1 MKPSFALSLSFDGIR
16 LLHRAAGGWRLVGD
30 VALDAA
36 DMAGEL
42 AMLRKTAT
50 ALEPGGLRTKLLL
63 PNEQIKYLTID
74 TPQMSDDE
82 RYGAARLALDG
93 ATPYAVSDLAFDISA
108 EGDQTHVAAV
118 AHETLAEAEAFAVEH
133 RFHPVSFAAVPGDLP
148 YLGEPFFGQTE
159 SAVELLEGETVEPD
173 GIAVVVVGSVKLPD
187 DPAPEK
193 DAAATTSE
201 VRDTAP
207 QPGKVEET
215 PPRPEAGTE
224 GEADVPVTGAADQT
238 DAATAPSAK
247 DAQQN
252 QAKPEKKP
260 SLGGAQRNAPP
271 AAPAVPA
278 PPTEPATG
286 FSSRRSPV
294 AAPAAPPKSA
304 PSVIAP
310 HVPLPDDGE
319 PAAADG
325 PTTEP
330 VAPPPPVKPDTKAPA
345 SKGGFLSR
353 RKSKA
358 PKSRPSPPVVA
369 PEEAVNDEAE
379 RMTVFGARRG
389 DVGGKPRFLGLILTV
404 ALLLFLAGVAAW
416 ASVFLDD
423 GLKLSRLFGLRSEPE
438 RAFSDP
444 IPEVAPVQQEAPVQT
459 AALDSSLTEE
469 DSAVLEALRAPVQP
483 APEELSEAEL
493 EAKYAATGIWTRAP
507 EVPPEPAGLVT
518 LDDLYLTSIDPV
530 STSTD
535 AVALPDAAALKTDLV
550 LAALASPAAPGT
562 RFSLD
567 DRGLVIPTLQGAL
580 SPDGYTV
587 YLGRPEIMP
596 PPTPTRFQSEPQDTG
611 IRDALAAIRPQ
622 PRPGNLVE
630 SYERGQNAGLTRA
643 ELAALR
649 PALRPQSIQE
659 RAAALAQ
666 PEISPA
672 DTDNAV
678 AAALS
683 APAVDE
689 DATKF
694 AVAASVRPDSRPRNF
709 DRIVKRAQR
718 AAPSEEV
725 RVASTASVAP
735 RTVKPK
741 IPTKTSVAKSATVK
755 NAINLRKIN
764 LIGVYGKPSNRRALI
779 RLSSGRYR
787 KVVVG
792 DRIDGGRVSA
802 IGESELRYTKGGRNM
817 VLKMPRG

>member
-30 VALDAA
+30 VALDSA

-42 AMLRKTAT
+42 ATLRKTAT

-74 TPQMSDDE
+74 TAGMSDDE
-82 RYGAARLALDG
+82 RYAAARLALDG

-108 EGDQTHVAAV
+108 DGDQTHVAAV

-173 GIAVVVVGSVKLPD
+173 GIAVVVVGSVKLPED
-187 DPAPEK
+187 TAATVDQAAPEPEAQTPEPP
-193 DAAATTSE
+193 AAQAE
-201 VRDTAP
+201 DTAP
-207 QPGKVEET
+207 LREVDSDSIDSKTG
-215 PPRPEAGTE
+215 GTE
-224 GEADVPVTGAADQT
+224 QSDVPPAPLAQEAA
-238 DAATAPSAK
+238 
-247 DAQQN
+247 QN
-252 QAKPEKKP
+252 QSTPRKKP
-260 SLGGAQRNAPP
+260 SLGGAQRG
-271 AAPAVPA
+271 AAPAVAAAPA
-278 PPTEPATG
+278 PPTEPATS
-286 FSSRRSPV
+286 FTSRRSPV
-294 AAPAAPPKSA
+294 AAPGAAPQSK

-310 HVPLPDDGE
+310 NVLLPEEDEAPSASKTASAG
-319 PAAADG
+319 AV
-325 PTTEP
+325 T
-330 VAPPPPVKPDTKAPA
+330 PPPPASPAPKAPA
-345 SKGGFLSR
+345 PRGGFLSR

-358 PKSRPSPPVVA
+358 PKSRPPAPVAA
-369 PEEAVNDEAE
+369 PADEINNEAE
-379 RMTVFGARRG
+379 RMTIFGARRTA
-389 DVGGKPRFLGLILTV
+389 VGGKPRFLGLILTV
-404 ALLLFLAGVAAW
+404 ALLVFLAGVAAW

-444 IPEVAPVQQEAPVQT
+444 IPETPPVQQEAPIQT
-459 AALDSSLTEE
+459 AALDSALTEE

-483 APEELSEAEL
+483 ALQDLSEAEL
-493 EAKYAATGIWTRAP
+493 EAKYAATGIWSRAP
-507 EVPPEPAGLVT
+507 EVPPEPAALVT

-562 RFSLD
+562 LFSLD

-587 YLGRPEIMP
+587 YLGRPDIIP

-622 PRPGNLVE
+622 PRPGDLVE
-630 SYERGQNAGLTRA
+630 SYERGQNDGLTRA
-643 ELAALR
+643 ELGALR
-649 PALRPQSIQE
+649 PALRPQSLQE
-659 RAAALAQ
+659 RAATLAQ

-672 DTDNAV
+672 DADNAV

-718 AAPSEEV
+718 AAPAEEV
-725 RVASTASVAP
+725 RVASAAAVAP

-741 IPTKTSVAKSATVK
+741 IPTKASVAKSATVK

-764 LIGVYGKPSNRRALI
+764 LIGVYGKPSSRRALV